1 MRIIIITFVF
11 LVIQGCSTYL
21 LDGQDFAS
29 YQKPIPIEANL
40 ISENNVDL
48 HLIEVSSLSPDVL
61 DSMPKMSG
69 AKIPPDLKNISFNS
83 NFDNSIPEYVIG
95 PGDIVEI
102 FFPIDENVNNIT
114 SRGLRVNGRGE
125 IDFPYLGKYRISGF
139 TEAESEELLE
149 IALSNL
155 YVDPKINLTV
165 KEFKSNRVF
174 ISGSFSDAAPGAS
187 SPIGTRMITL
197 DNIPTTIVQALHMSG
212 VSFSEASPNPFLILK
227 RDNHNHIVDLGF
239 IKNNANPNIFVKS
252 NDFIYLP
259 SSAPQK
265 IYVTGAVS
273 SDQILSFGSTMT
285 LSEALLQ
292 SNINKSLANL
302 REIYVLRVNQTSN
315 NKLKG
320 IAYKVDIKS
329 PSNLMAA
336 DKFYLLDKD
345 IIFVSANKIAR
356 WNATI
361 SRMLTSLD
369 FIKLWESYKPINSEV
384 FRTQ

>member
-1 MRIIIITFVF
+1 
-11 LVIQGCSTYL
+11 
-21 LDGQDFAS
+21 
-29 YQKPIPIEANL
+29 
-40 ISENNVDL
+40 
-48 HLIEVSSLSPDVL
+48 
-61 DSMPKMSG
+61 MPKMSG